1 MKEQEW
7 YKDLLAKMITETENQ
22 KINTA
27 EEMIKTLVNEISI
40 SKMDHSIRVQAEAA
54 SK

>member
-7 YKDLLAKMITETENQ
+7 YKDLLTKVITETENQ

-27 EEMIKTLVNEISI
+27 EELIKTLKDEISLSQMNQNTTVPAKI
-40 SKMDHSIRVQAEAA
+40 MSK
-54 SK
+54 